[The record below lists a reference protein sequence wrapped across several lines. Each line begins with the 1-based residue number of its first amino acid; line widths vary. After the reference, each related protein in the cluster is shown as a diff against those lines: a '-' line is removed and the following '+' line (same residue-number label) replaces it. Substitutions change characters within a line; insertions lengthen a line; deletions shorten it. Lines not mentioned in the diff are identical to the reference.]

1 MQSAVTMLAKQSML
15 GIHDVHFSSRTSKE
29 LRVKLI
35 AARNQS
41 KIKTFVRNG
50 HEHSCWRHCTDSIMA
65 VGEHA
70 PDACEAQSCE

>member
-50 HEHSCWRHCTDSIMA
+50 HEHS
-65 VGEHA
+65 
-70 PDACEAQSCE
+70 